1 MQLRA
6 DAVIAILGMAGVT
19 YMLRAGGLLLAA
31 RLPKAGRWERALSS
45 LPGAVLVAIVVPN
58 VIDAGTLG
66 VVAAAAVTVVAVKT
80 RNLLAAM
87 TVGVAVV
94 ALGRLLPFF

>member
-6 DAVIAILGMAGVT
+6 DALVAIMGMAGVT
-19 YMLRAGGLLLAA
+19 YVLRAGGLLLAA
-31 RLPKAGRWERALSS
+31 RLPRAGRWERALGS

-66 VVAAAAVTVVAVKT
+66 VVAAAAVTGVAVKT
-80 RNLLAAM
+80 RNMLAAM
-87 TVGVAVV
+87 AVGVTVV
-94 ALGRLLPFF
+94 ALGRLTPLF